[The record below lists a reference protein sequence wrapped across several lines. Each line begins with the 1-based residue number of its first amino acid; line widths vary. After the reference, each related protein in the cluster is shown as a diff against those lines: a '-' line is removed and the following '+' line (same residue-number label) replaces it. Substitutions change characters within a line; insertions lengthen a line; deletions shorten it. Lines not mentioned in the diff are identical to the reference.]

1 MRFLNLRHHGRKSPS
16 PRANRAQLRVEQ
28 LESRV
33 VPYTTSGNAW
43 PHPQVVTLSF
53 VPDGTN
59 LGGVSSNL
67 FATFNAKWS
76 TATWQSQILRA
87 AQVWAQQANVN
98 LSIVSDNGTALGGG
112 NYQQGDPS
120 MGDIRIG
127 GYNFGNGTLASA
139 YLPPPVNNYSIAGDI
154 QFNTGVAFN
163 IGSTYDLFTVAAH
176 EFGHAL
182 GLLHSTVSSAEMYGV
197 YTSIKSRLTSDDI
210 SGIQAVYG
218 ARPKDAYDQGS
229 GDNSFST
236 AANITSQI
244 DTTSL
249 TALVNNLDIV
259 NTADVAYY
267 TFTAPSGTN
276 SSFTVSVQ
284 AAGLSLLNPSV
295 TVYASD
301 QLTVLASGSGTNGA
315 NNTVNLTVNNVAAGQ
330 QFYVKVA
337 GADSTAFG
345 TGAYAL
351 VLNFGNNPNPT
362 VTPPNTQT
370 LNGNPL
376 SNGGG
381 QPEEPNGD
389 TAGKDVFHVQSP
401 DVHVSG
407 VVASTPTPSQA
418 VFGPAALLAAS
429 PATPSPVS
437 AVAVPSASIVSA
449 PILAGASSVSVTTP
463 LTAGL
468 TGGVAETNFGGAI
481 ELDGVETISA
491 PAELLEAP
499 SGAATLPQEVAPR
512 FDELLPA
519 PACDVCFA
527 EYKVEAE
534 MTESSLDAAFAD
546 STTGDVWVAEI
557 AAVVGMAMVTERTAQ
572 ARGADRASPRR
583 RFFTN

>member
-1 MRFLNLRHHGRKSPS
+1 
-16 PRANRAQLRVEQ
+16 
-28 LESRV
+28 V

-67 FATFNAKWS
+67 FATFNARWS
-76 TATWQSQILRA
+76 TATWQYQILRA

-98 LSIVSDNGTALGGG
+98 LSIVSDNGTAIGGG

-127 GYNFGNGTLASA
+127 GYNFGSGTLASA

-154 QFNTGVAFN
+154 QFNTGQPFN
-163 IGSTYDLFTVAAH
+163 IGSTVDLFTVAAH
-176 EFGHAL
+176 EFGHAF
-182 GLLHSTVSSAEMYGV
+182 GLLHSTIVSAEMYGV
-197 YTSIKSRLTSDDI
+197 YTTMKTRLTSDDI

-218 ARPKDAYDQGS
+218 ARPKDAYDQGA
-229 GDNSFST
+229 GDNSFAT
-236 AANITSQI
+236 AANITNQI
-244 DTTSL
+244 NTNSL

-301 QLTVLASGSGTNGA
+301 QITVLASGSGTNGA
-315 NNTVNLTVNNVAAGQ
+315 NNTVNLTVNNVTAGQ

-337 GADSTAFG
+337 GADATAFG

-362 VTPPNTQT
+362 VTPPDTQT

-376 SNGGG
+376 SSGGG
-381 QPEEPNGD
+381 QPEEPDGD

-407 VVASTPTPSQA
+407 VVASAPTPSQA
-418 VFGPAALLAAS
+418 GFGPAALLAAS

-437 AVAVPSASIVSA
+437 AVAVPSASIVST
-449 PILAGASSVSVTTP
+449 PILAGAGSVSVTTP
-463 LTAGL
+463 LSAAP
-468 TGGVAETNFGGAI
+468 TGGVVEPNFGGGI
-481 ELDGVETISA
+481 ELDGAETISA
-491 PAELLEAP
+491 PAELLEVP
-499 SGAATLPQEVAPR
+499 SGAATLPQEVAPQS
-512 FDELLPA
+512 DELLPA

-527 EYKVEAE
+527 EYKVEAGT
-534 MTESSLDAAFAD
+534 TEANLDAVFAD

-572 ARGADRASPRR
+572 ARAADRTSPRR
-583 RFFTN
+583 RFVTN